1 MFASHHQIYTK
12 PCTARPSEF
21 SDSYYKCWSQSLTD
35 SKKQKTKQT
44 NKNKNKKNSMRIYKN
59 RFGSLICTLILIFF
73 VCLFFK
79 PNTTSDE

>member
-44 NKNKNKKNSMRIYKN
+44 NKNKNKKKQYENLQE
-59 RFGSLICTLILIFF
+59 SLWQFNMYPHSDFF
-73 VCLFFK
+73 CLFVF
-79 PNTTSDE
+79 